1 MLLVKRMSDVKG
13 PKKGKSRV
21 YLRSGKKPVRLEQRN
36 QRDSETR
43 LGKAKVHK
51 ILEIAIVLC

>member
-1 MLLVKRMSDVKG
+1 MVKRMSDVKG
-13 PKKGKSRV
+13 PKREKSRV

-36 QRDSETR
+36 QRDGGTR

-51 ILEIAIVLC
+51 ILGIPIMLC